1 MNYWKAGNME
11 KLRVLVVDD
20 EPDFLETVV
29 KRLKKRKIDATG
41 VGSGEEA
48 MSIIGKEIFDVAVLD
63 MRMPGMDGLETLK
76 EMKKRCSLTEVIILT
91 GHASV
96 ESGVQGMRLGAFDY
110 IIKPA
115 DFEELFEKI
124 NQAGERKMLH
134 EQRIRKA

>member
-1 MNYWKAGNME
+1 MQ
-11 KLRVLVVDD
+11 KLKVLVVDD

-29 KRLKKRKIDATG
+29 KRLKKREIEVTG

-48 MSIIGKEIFDVAVLD
+48 LSVIAKETFDVAVLD

-76 EMKKRCSLTEVIILT
+76 EMKKRNSLTEVIILT

-134 EQRIRKA
+134 EERIRKA